1 MPLPVPVEATELS
14 PGLQARHIES
24 EESELDD
31 ESEASFSSA
40 EAEAD
45 ADVSVAVDSRL
56 ALEPPNTTPTV
67 ESNSVV

>member
-1 MPLPVPVEATELS
+1 MPVEATELS
-14 PGLQARHIES
+14 PALQSRHIES

-31 ESEASFSSA
+31 ESEASSSSG

-45 ADVSVAVDSRL
+45 ADVSVAVDSKL
-56 ALEPPNTTPTV
+56 SFEPPNTTPTV